1 VSPVE
6 QRVPT
11 GLLLATLMAMACA
24 SVMLASFQYVVV
36 DMQTVFGFSSD
47 SANALTF
54 MPLAASLLVVFIAGS
69 LADRLG
75 ARRLLLASIGLVIGG
90 AVLVGLARGIGWLIA
105 GRVLDGV
112 GGVTMSIVALSM
124 VNAAV
129 SEAGQRARVFAL
141 YAAVTPAAFMV
152 APPLAAFIVQSAG
165 WRAGTLPVIVMGL
178 LALLTTWRFVPHRAR
193 MPSGELLTPL
203 LAGIALAGLA
213 LAVTTFP
220 VSTAL
225 SSTTAIV
232 GILALLALIPVMR
245 RIPVPTLDLRWWRQ
259 PGMLL
264 LTIAV
269 GLTAMPNLFFYTNLL
284 LQYRYTVPVTV
295 IALLLMVPQAIA
307 AAGSLLSGPVSA
319 RIGPLPTAFA
329 ALLVTA
335 LAGLGTLMVTG
346 SAPIWVPVLALTLS
360 AGPAA
365 LVVGP
370 MTNALL
376 SRAPADASGAA
387 SSMRKATWTL
397 GNVLGGALIGALAF
411 RAFEG
416 RLADLLGSTE
426 LTSVQARTIAREIR
440 DGAVVDDLA
449 ARISEP
455 IARASLIDR
464 GPGLVDAQAYAYS
477 VMGLTSAALYLA
489 AAIVLMV
496 YARRIGTRFS
506 LRPRG

>member
-1 VSPVE
+1 
-6 QRVPT
+6 
-11 GLLLATLMAMACA
+11 
-24 SVMLASFQYVVV
+24 
-36 DMQTVFGFSSD
+36 
-47 SANALTF
+47 
-54 MPLAASLLVVFIAGS
+54 
-69 LADRLG
+69 
-75 ARRLLLASIGLVIGG
+75 
-90 AVLVGLARGIGWLIA
+90 
-105 GRVLDGV
+105 
-112 GGVTMSIVALSM
+112 
-124 VNAAV
+124 
-129 SEAGQRARVFAL
+129 
-141 YAAVTPAAFMV
+141 MV

-259 PGMLL
+259 RGMLL

-329 ALLVTA
+329 ALLASA
-335 LAGLGTLMVTG
+335 LASLGTLMVTG
-346 SAPIWVPVLALTLS
+346 SAPIWVPVLALTLC

-370 MTNALL
+370 MINALL

-387 SSMRKATWTL
+387 SSLRKATWTL

-416 RLADLLGSTE
+416 RLAELLGSTE